1 MKPMIRTIDGISDDP
16 IDREMTDTE
25 AIKYSADQ
33 TASIASELAYKT
45 AAELVATK
53 RQAVLDKLGLSAD
66 EAQTLFG

>member
-1 MKPMIRTIDGISDDP
+1 MKPMIRIIDGISDSP

-33 TASIASELAYKT
+33 TASIVSELANKT

-53 RQAVLDKLGLSAD
+53 RQIVLDKLGLTQD
-66 EAQTLFG
+66 EAQALLG